1 MQERSQGETQ
11 KHVQPGSSLQ
21 KTVEEGSST
30 RALPVTDVQHAD
42 FNRLMNPG
50 TEKRQSMKGFDD
62 DYVDIVDYIVRCTH
76 KIWEEK
82 GLGLIYSHY
91 RHNVVIHTTDGMTY
105 GRDKV
110 IADSAKMLSAFPDSR
125 LFADDVI
132 WSGDDEQGFHSSHRI
147 TWVGRNTG
155 YSIYGPPTGR
165 KIIRQGIAHCFVK
178 ENRVVEEWI
187 CRDELSLVRQ
197 LGFDE
202 HALARKMAA
211 QDAARGLGG
220 PRPVAQGE
228 VERLLGQGTPEV
240 LPPVQDGDL
249 EGFVRRALHEV
260 WNWRLLNKVDAYY
273 ARNYVAKVSTNRQL
287 YGWGDYKAFVLGML
301 AVFPDAMLSVDHVC
315 AIGNETDGFRVAT
328 RWTLTGT
335 HDGLGV
341 YGEPTG
347 KRVYLMGITHHE
359 IRDGKFVREWTL
371 FDEFALLKQ
380 LYAPEQAEMVSRAA
394 PL

>member
-1 MQERSQGETQ
+1 MQKQ
-11 KHVQPGSSLQ
+11 
-21 KTVEEGSST
+21 EEST
-30 RALPVTDVQHAD
+30 KPQNKVPQEELSAIREKGGGKGALSVTDVAHTD
-42 FNRLMNPG
+42 VSKLMNPG
-50 TEKRQSMKGFDD
+50 TEKRQSMRGFDD

-91 RHNVVIHTTDGMTY
+91 RHNAIIHTSDGMTY

-110 IADSAKMLSAFPDSR
+110 IADSTKMLSAFPDSR

-132 WSGDDEQGFHSSHRI
+132 WSGNDEDGFHSSHRI

-165 KIIRQGIAHCFVK
+165 KIVRQGIAHCFVK

-187 CRDELSLVRQ
+187 CRDELALVRQ
-197 LGFDE
+197 LGYDE
-202 HALARKMAA
+202 HALARRMAA
-211 QDAARGLGG
+211 QDAARGLGS
-220 PRPVAQGE
+220 PKPLPQGE
-228 VERLLGQGTPEV
+228 VERLMGQGTPET
-240 LPPVQDGDL
+240 LPPVQEGDL
-249 EGFVRRALHEV
+249 EGFVRQAFHEV
-260 WNWRLLNKVDAYY
+260 WNWRLFNKVDEYY
-273 ARNYVAKVSTNRQL
+273 ARNYVARVSTNRQL
-287 YGWGDYKAFVLGML
+287 YGWGDYKAYVLSML
-301 AVFPDAMLSVDHVC
+301 SVFPDAMLSVDHVC
-315 AIGNETDGFRVAT
+315 AIGNERDGYRVAT

-347 KRVYLMGITHHE
+347 KRIYLLGITHQE
-359 IRDGKFVREWTL
+359 FKGGKFVREWTL